1 MEGVILDFNLD
12 SGTGVVRCN
21 QGTRYSFTLQ
31 EWKSSDLPKPGE
43 RVDFVPD
50 GERAGNLYRV
60 QSQVPTATQPQA
72 ASPFAPP
79 AAAPAQVPTPS
90 VLAIISLIAGILGL
104 IFFGSLIAVICGHI
118 ARSNIRESRGTLT
131 GDGMAL
137 AGLILG
143 YLGLGLTVLFFLVML
158 IAGIAGSTL

>member
-12 SGTGVVRCN
+12 SSTGVVRCN
-21 QGTRYSFTLQ
+21 QGTRYNFTLE

-60 QSQVPTATQPQA
+60 QSQVPAAAQPQA

-104 IFFGSLIAVICGHI
+104 LIFGSLIAVICGHI
-118 ARSNIRESRGTLT
+118 ARSNIRDSRGTLT

>member
-21 QGTRYSFTLQ
+21 QGTRYSFTLE

-43 RVDFVPD
+43 RVDFVAE
-50 GERAGNLYRV
+50 GTVARNLYRLQAPV
-60 QSQVPTATQPQA
+60 TAPTSQLQ

-79 AAAPAQVPTPS
+79 TAAPAQVPTPS

-118 ARSNIRESRGTLT
+118 ARSNIRNSNGALT

-143 YLGLGLTVLFFLVML
+143 YFALGLTALAFLVIL
-158 IAGIAGSTL
+158 IAGIAGAAL

>member
-12 SGTGVVRCN
+12 SSTGVVRCN
-21 QGTRYSFTLQ
+21 QGTRYNFTLE

-60 QSQVPTATQPQA
+60 QSQVPAAAQ

-104 IFFGSLIAVICGHI
+104 LIFGSLIAVICGHI
-118 ARSNIRESRGTLT
+118 ARSNIRDSRGTLT